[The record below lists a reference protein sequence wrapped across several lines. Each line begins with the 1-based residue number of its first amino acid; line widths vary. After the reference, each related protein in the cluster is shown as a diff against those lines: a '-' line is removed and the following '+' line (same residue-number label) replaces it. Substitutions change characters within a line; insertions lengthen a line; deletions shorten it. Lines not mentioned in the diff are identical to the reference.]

1 MSTARARLMR
11 RTRRYLAIWMTNIGL
26 DNDQGLTD
34 INSDAEDFCCGLLNI
49 VLEARLQN
57 LNLLQMNFPAIDL
70 ADKDRRIC
78 VQVTSTA
85 GAEKIT
91 HTLDRF
97 FAHHLDED
105 YDRLIVMILGKKK
118 KYQKQFPQKEGF
130 SFDHTQDVWDIQKLL
145 TQIAG
150 LTMPMLEQVDD
161 YLREQFGDLEEQAP
175 SMDLPVLSALDDNT
189 FLGRDDELAE
199 IARRFEQNEKLAIL
213 SGLGGMGKTE
223 LAVRFALTRW
233 GGESYFVHFTKNWRQ
248 TVLENIAPRIRGL
261 NRDGADADRIYR
273 DAMAELKSH
282 GADELLIID
291 NVDQEEDS
299 LTQLKR
305 ELSELRLRILITTR
319 TDTAHKISVAQL
331 QYEELDRLFELHESD
346 VSPEE
351 QRQLIDAVDGH
362 TLTVDLMARA
372 LRPRLGAA
380 TADKLLNNLSD
391 RTIRGVETAYPGAP
405 GQARIIEHL
414 KKVFRVVALKE
425 EEQALLQYATL
436 LPDGGMQYPLFLADH
451 EEDWLDPLTRLT
463 DNGWLNFKDEL
474 LSIHPVIR
482 KVCVEELKPS
492 DENCGDYLN
501 GFSAQY
507 DEKDYRLERLRQ
519 MAELLTKA
527 ADHLADTQGTWAL
540 IAGERWRDVGDF
552 TQAQK
557 YSICAMRKLEQDP
570 ASNEP
575 ALAQA
580 YNNVGCTY
588 GDLGDHRKAL
598 DYQKKALAIRETVLP
613 KDHSDLARSYNN
625 VGGAYRKLGDHRKAL
640 DYQKKALA
648 IFEKAL
654 PEDHPDL
661 ATSYNNVGSTYG
673 DLGDQQKALDYKKKA
688 LAIREK
694 VLPKDH
700 PHLAASYNNVGS
712 TYSALGDH
720 RKALD
725 YLKKALAIREKALPE
740 DHPDLAAS
748 YNNVGFTYGYLGDHQ
763 KALDYQKKALAIRE
777 KVLPPDHPDL
787 ALSYNNV
794 GGTYYDLGNSQK
806 ALEYQKRALAIQEKV
821 LPTDHSDLATSY
833 NNVGGTYYNLG
844 NYQKA
849 LEYQKKALAIWEKV
863 LPANHPDLA
872 LSCCNVAWD
881 YHKIGQYQEAAQ
893 YMRRAADIISRS
905 SLPEEHPKQVD
916 YPNLADRFEKDAK
929 MQQMLLAQAPQFGT
943 PPFLFPKK

>member
-11 RTRRYLAIWMTNIGL
+11 RARRYLAIWMTNIGL

-49 VLEARLQN
+49 VLEVRLQN

-70 ADKDRRIC
+70 ADQNRRIC

-97 FAHHLDED
+97 FAHELEKD

-118 KYQKQFPQKEGF
+118 KYQKQFPKKEDF

-150 LTMPMLEQVDD
+150 LSMPMLEQVDD
-161 YLREQFGDLEEQAP
+161 YLRKQFGDLEEQAP

-189 FLGRDDELAE
+189 FLGRDAELAE

-261 NRDGADADRIYR
+261 NRDGADTDRIYR
-273 DAMAELKSH
+273 DAMAELKSRS
-282 GADELLIID
+282 ADELLIID
-291 NVDQEEDS
+291 NVDQEEAS

-305 ELSELRLRILITTR
+305 ELSELHLRILITTR

-372 LRPRLGAA
+372 LRPGRRAA
-380 TADKLLNNLSD
+380 TADKLLHDLSD
-391 RTIRGVETAYPGAP
+391 VTIRKVDTAYPGAP
-405 GQARIIEHL
+405 AQGRIIEHL
-414 KKVFRVVALKE
+414 KVVFRVVELGE
-425 EEQALLQYATL
+425 YEQELLRYATL
-436 LPDGGMQYPLFLADH
+436 LPEGGMDDSLFLAPIETDMEDALDH
-451 EEDWLDPLTRLT
+451 LI

-482 KVCVEELKPS
+482 KVCEEELKPS

-501 GFSAQY
+501 GFIAQY
-507 DEKDYRLERLRQ
+507 DEKDYQLERLHQ

-527 ADHLADTQGTWAL
+527 ADCLADAQGTWAL
-540 IAGERWRDVGDF
+540 NAGERWRNVGDL
-552 TQAQK
+552 AQTRK
-557 YSICAMRKLEQDP
+557 YCVRAMEKLEQNP
-570 ASNEP
+570 ASDSASL
-575 ALAQA
+575 ALA
-580 YNNVGCTY
+580 YNNVGLAYNDLGIHRTALDYHQKALEIRQRILSLNHRDLARSYNNVGSAY

-598 DYQKKALAIRETVLP
+598 DYKKYALKILENLFP
-613 KDHSDLARSYNN
+613 D
-625 VGGAYRKLGDHRKAL
+625 G
-640 DYQKKALA
+640 
-648 IFEKAL
+648 
-654 PEDHPDL
+654 HPDL
-661 ATSYNNVGSTYG
+661 ATAYNNMGSTYG
-673 DLGDQQKALDYKKKA
+673 
-688 LAIREK
+688 E
-694 VLPKDH
+694 
-700 PHLAASYNNVGS
+700 
-712 TYSALGDH
+712 LGDH
-720 RKALD
+720 RTALD
-725 YLKKALAIREKALPE
+725 YL
-740 DHPDLAAS
+740 
-748 YNNVGFTYGYLGDHQ
+748 
-763 KALDYQKKALAIRE
+763 KKALAIRE
-777 KVLPPDHPDL
+777 KVLPPDHPGL
-787 ALSYNNV
+787 AQSYNNV
-794 GGTYYDLGNSQK
+794 GSTYYNLGDRRRALDYQMK
-806 ALEYQKRALAIQEKV
+806 ALVIQEKA
-821 LPTDHSDLATSY
+821 LPPEHPNLASSY
-833 NNVGGTYYNLG
+833 NNVGNTYGALG
-844 NYQKA
+844 DHRKA
-849 LEYQKKALAIWEKV
+849 LDCLMKALAIREKV
-863 LPANHPDLA
+863 LPMYHPDLA
-872 LSCCNVAWD
+872 LSCYNVAWN
-881 YHKIGQYQEAAQ
+881 YHKMGQYQESAK

-905 SLPEEHPKQVD
+905 SLPWNHPHRVD
-916 YPNLADRFEKDAK
+916 YPKWADQCEKDAK

-943 PPFLFPKK
+943 PPFLFPKKETRE